1 MSSPPSG
8 SNSQTLP
15 ISLFSLYRA
24 EGLNH
29 VVKEDVV
36 DDAESPIIVD
46 MSCIDEEFEKV
57 RIINVRVCFI
67 ENNSTTF
74 G

>member
-1 MSSPPSG
+1 MVRHIGIFIQFIAKSCT
-8 SNSQTLP
+8 NIVNFLC
-15 ISLFSLYRA
+15 RA

-46 MSCIDEEFEKV
+46 MACIDEEFEKV
-57 RIINVRVCFI
+57 
-67 ENNSTTF
+67 
-74 G
+74 